1 MDRSRRQAAK
11 ESVAP
16 PQASRLTLKPR
27 RHPNRRRPGSI
38 WARVPSGRQVADACG
53 RALRRSL
60 PAVIVGIVLAAVGG
74 SAWAGYRFV
83 TTSPRFAITEIAV
96 RGNHHLTADQIRA
109 DLPVRIG
116 GNVFAADLD
125 RAVRRLRANPWIE
138 SATARRVLPH
148 TVIVEVREHEPAAV
162 VELGGLY
169 LVDAS
174 GHPFKRADLAA
185 GDGAGL
191 PVVTGIGRAAYLA
204 DPEATAARVRAALD
218 ALATWRAEPAR
229 PAIGEVH
236 LDPAG
241 ALALHTYDGATEIE
255 LGALDADLPA
265 RMQTF
270 DAAWTALGDAE
281 RARARAVHLDA
292 RPDHVTVA
300 FKDQ

>member
-1 MDRSRRQAAK
+1 MDRSRRQGAK
-11 ESVAP
+11 EAVAP
-16 PQASRLTLKPR
+16 PPASRLTLKPR

-38 WARVPSGRQVADACG
+38 WARLPSGRQIADACG

-60 PAVIVGIVLAAVGG
+60 PAAIAGVVLAAVGG

-96 RGNHHLTADQIRA
+96 HGNHHLTAEQIRA

-116 GNVFAADLD
+116 DNVFAADLD
-125 RAVRRLRANPWIE
+125 HALRRLRANPWIA
-138 SATARRVLPH
+138 SAAGHRVLPH
-148 TVIVEVREHEPAAV
+148 TVIVEIREHEPAAI

-174 GHPFKRADLAA
+174 GHPFKRAELAL

-191 PVVTGIGRAAYLA
+191 PVVTGLPRDGYLA
-204 DPEATAARVRAALD
+204 DPDGTAARIRAALD
-218 ALATWRAEPAR
+218 ALATWRAEPSR

-236 LDPAG
+236 VDRAG
-241 ALALHTYDGATEIE
+241 ALVLHTYDGATEIE
-255 LGALDADLPA
+255 LGAADAGLPA

-270 DAAWTALGDAE
+270 DAAWAALGDAE
-281 RARARAVHLDA
+281 RTRARAVHLDA